1 MYITNIELD
10 FNGLVTSIELNGS
23 TRADVKIY
31 NVTRGKMRIPIFNPQ
46 PTYKQA
52 IQLFKA
58 VSEIEKLVKKLNEK
72 MR

>member
-1 MYITNIELD
+1 MYIANIELD
-10 FNGLVTSIELNGS
+10 FNGFVTRIELNGS
-23 TRADVKIY
+23 TRADEKVY
-31 NVTRGKMRIPIFNPQ
+31 NVTRGKMKIPVFNPQ

-72 MR
+72 LR